1 MGSEP
6 QKLLFPP
13 PLLRIGDKGV
23 STRSANTSSL
33 VPSPSVLS
41 FSLSFRLVRPSALQV
56 PLILIRR
63 DRCAKE
69 TSDRGREEGTKE
81 GRGGGEKRV
90 LLNTNATGFAPC
102 YSNRRRRRLL
112 SIEPPQQLGG
122 SPRVCRPRA
131 VQIHSE
137 KELPRTGYLSSVLV
151 LRRLARN
158 FWRTKWR
165 TNHHWFHAS
174 SVTPSYSFVLSSSSP
189 TWNMCEGVPVLL
201 RSSVPPS
208 N

>member
-6 QKLLFPP
+6 QKLLFSP
-13 PLLRIGDKGV
+13 PLLRIGDKEV

-33 VPSPSVLS
+33 VPSPSASVLS

-69 TSDRGREEGTKE
+69 TSDRGREEG
-81 GRGGGEKRV
+81 RGGGEKRV

-102 YSNRRRRRLL
+102 YSNRRRRLLLL

-137 KELPRTGYLSSVLV
+137 KELPRTGYLSPVLV
-151 LRRLARN
+151 QRRFARILEDETEN
-158 FWRTKWR
+158 E
-165 TNHHWFHAS
+165 
-174 SVTPSYSFVLSSSSP
+174 PSLVSCLFRHSILFFLSSSSP

-201 RSSVPPS
+201 RSSGPPS